1 MTTEDSN
8 NKQVGRQKQS
18 KWLIAI
24 GFIAVLGVIF
34 FAMLTVKETRYVQDD
49 SIQRSREQYYRMGSR
64 KQIRYRVF
72 NAIDD
77 LT

>member
-1 MTTEDSN
+1 MTTKDSN

-34 FAMLTVKETRYVQDD
+34 FAMLTVKE
-49 SIQRSREQYYRMGSR
+49 
-64 KQIRYRVF
+64 QIRYSVF
-72 NAIDD
+72 NVIDD